1 MSYETTASLI
11 LEKNKPQGS
20 FPIYLYEIS
29 IPNGTLYYTSNNAA
43 VTFPTI
49 AGNTYNPF
57 PISHNQVE
65 TNTKGEISGVQLTI
79 TNVDRYV
86 IQLLLANDALRGQK
100 VVILLVFNDSLGDV
114 NNCLRD
120 EYYIDSA
127 QVDEN
132 NATFS
137 LTTKFIVD
145 KVAIPTRN
153 YKRDQCQW
161 SFKGREC
168 GFRDTYK
175 REPRIVTIKTSTSL
189 NIAPQGIMASNRLS
203 DIFAIVLEYTAHPSF
218 LLQYYSAGVVTTV
231 ANTFT
236 YGHTIDTN
244 KDTLEIYLTTPVSL
258 DNFDALYYQSGSVTA
273 TVCNKTL
280 KRCTELG
287 NNGRYGS
294 FPSIP
299 SRSVFF

>member
-11 LEKNKPQGS
+11 YEKNKSQGS

-43 VTFPTI
+43 VTFPTV
-49 AGNTYNPF
+49 AGNVYNPF

-100 VVILLVFNDSLGDV
+100 VVIKLVFNDALGDV
-114 NNCLRD
+114 DNCLRD

-132 NATFS
+132 NATLS
-137 LTTKFIVD
+137 LTTKFVVD
-145 KVAIPTRN
+145 KISLPTRN

-161 SFKGREC
+161 SFKEREC
-168 GFRDTYK
+168 GFRDTYA
-175 REPRIVTIKTSTSL
+175 REPRIVTIKSTTSL
-189 NIAPQGIMASNRLS
+189 NIVPQGAMANNRQS
-203 DIFAIVLEYTAHPSF
+203 DIDALVIKYTTYPSL

-231 ANTFT
+231 PNTFT
-236 YGHTIDTN
+236 YNTTIDSGQN
-244 KDTLEIYLTTPVSL
+244 TLEIHLTTPVSL
-258 DNFDALYYQSGSVTA
+258 VNFDALYYKSGSVTA

-287 NNGRYGS
+287 NSSRIGS